1 MSTVRQLLEVKGRD
15 IWSVSPNATVL
26 QALRTMADKQVGAL
40 VVLDGDKLV
49 GVLSERD
56 YARKVILYGK
66 TSKATKVKEIMSSP
80 VVTVHPDQTVAEC
93 MELMTN
99 KHIRHL
105 PVMEND
111 ALIGVISIGDVVRDV
126 IYSQRR
132 KLKDLEERVIR
143 GRETPG

>member
-66 TSKATKVKEIMSSP
+66 TSKDTRVNEIMSSP

-105 PVMEND
+105 PVLEND
-111 ALIGVISIGDVVRDV
+111 ELVGVISIGDVVRDV
-126 IYSQRR
+126 IYSQRK
-132 KLKDLEERVIR
+132 KLRSFEDKMLH